1 MGKKTW
7 DFDFVPPTS
16 AESTET
22 RKNNKIESSFVT
34 VGALV
39 SAVVTY
45 SLSKAAYGC
54 IKAAEKIKAA
64 FRPVRINFSNAFR
77 KKAKSA
83 GLSLISAAEK
93 VSSFGKNFAAS
104 VKEKGFFAA
113 LGCRITEICGSLKR
127 NKQFF
132 RTAVNYGVPIAAIAV
147 LIGVVYN
154 TASTSYGIAVEYN
167 GQELGVV
174 TAESVVTDAQKTIA
188 DRAVY
193 YDTNNDEV
201 LVTANLSIKPLN
213 ALDEVIDEVALA
225 DKMEEQLTVVNS
237 AAEGTEQADETAS
250 EQETE
255 EALIAAAADESEI
268 DGKVRAF
275 IVTVDG
281 EQIAAVE
288 KTDRITN
295 FIEAQKNKYTGDDV
309 ISVDFDKDIEYSYEQ
324 YVSTFDVVDQQY
336 VINRLTSIVSE
347 PVYYEVENGDSPW
360 NIARDNDM
368 TVDEL
373 VNCVATFDGEQISDI
388 TQKCPVGTVI
398 QLSAEVPYLQTL
410 VTKNVTYTDT
420 IDYEIVKT
428 EDDNM
433 YQGETAVDV
442 EGVEGEA
449 EFTAL
454 VTYKNDVPVSK
465 QILSETIITEPVTK
479 QVRVGTRETKTEVS
493 TGSGGSGTYF
503 WPVGGGYISAYFG
516 DGRGHK
522 GLDIAAPY
530 GTPIYAAE
538 SGTVTRAGN
547 KYDGYGNCVMISHA
561 DGNVTVYGHMSS
573 VAISYG
579 DYVVRGQLIGYV
591 GSTGDSTGNH
601 CHFEVRSGSYYNDPS
616 DYVSQY

>member
-1 MGKKTW
+1 M
-7 DFDFVPPTS
+7 
-16 AESTET
+16 
-22 RKNNKIESSFVT
+22 
-34 VGALV
+34 
-39 SAVVTY
+39 
-45 SLSKAAYGC
+45 
-54 IKAAEKIKAA
+54 
-64 FRPVRINFSNAFR
+64 
-77 KKAKSA
+77 
-83 GLSLISAAEK
+83 
-93 VSSFGKNFAAS
+93 
-104 VKEKGFFAA
+104 
-113 LGCRITEICGSLKR
+113 
-127 NKQFF
+127 
-132 RTAVNYGVPIAAIAV
+132 NYGVPIAAIAV

-237 AAEGTEQADETAS
+237 AAEETEQADETAS

-309 ISVDFDKDIEYSYEQ
+309 VSVDFDKDIEYSYEQ

-347 PVYYEVENGDSPW
+347 PVYYEVQNGDSPW

-373 VNCVATFDGEQISDI
+373 VNCVATFDGDQISDI

-465 QILSETIITEPVTK
+465 QILSETIIAEPVTK

>member
-83 GLSLISAAEK
+83 GLSLIGAAEK

-113 LGCRITEICGSLKR
+113 LGCRMTEIFGSLKR

-201 LVTANLSIKPLN
+201 FVTANLSIKPLN

-237 AAEGTEQADETAS
+237 AAEETEQADETAS

-309 ISVDFDKDIEYSYEQ
+309 VSVDFDKDIEYSYEQ

-373 VNCVATFDGEQISDI
+373 VNCVATFAGEQISDI

-454 VTYKNDVPVSK
+454 VTYKNSCFKADT
-465 QILSETIITEPVTK
+465 Q
-479 QVRVGTRETKTEVS
+479 RNYHR
-493 TGSGGSGTYF
+493 
-503 WPVGGGYISAYFG
+503 
-516 DGRGHK
+516 
-522 GLDIAAPY
+522 
-530 GTPIYAAE
+530 
-538 SGTVTRAGN
+538 RACYKAGKSRYKRN
-547 KYDGYGNCVMISHA
+547 QD
-561 DGNVTVYGHMSS
+561 
-573 VAISYG
+573 
-579 DYVVRGQLIGYV
+579 
-591 GSTGDSTGNH
+591 
-601 CHFEVRSGSYYNDPS
+601 
-616 DYVSQY
+616 